1 MRPIFATTL
10 LVLAQGSELGSELGS
25 RGDTPLPAAV
35 GLGRGASHVANVS

>member
-10 LVLAQGSELGSELGS
+10 LVLAQGSELGSS
-25 RGDTPLPAAV
+25 GDTPLPAAV